1 MIDIKVEIFLF
12 FFIKEMDEPKFI
24 ERRMYEKKAQKI
36 IERLA
41 EETVNKTTLQSL
53 VKFILFLSVLFSLLL
68 FVY

>member
-1 MIDIKVEIFLF
+1 
-12 FFIKEMDEPKFI
+12 MDEPKFI